1 MSIKSSFPTSKSR
14 FRSLITGSIVGIGMA
29 VPAMGEQAGS
39 QDPGFERSWPA
50 DPVEGEPLD
59 IDRLVNMLEISGA
72 SWNQHDNILWV
83 VNSKGIISEVERQP
97 DKTWKVTDNSFDI
110 KSSAVQKA
118 QREGRNDWFYM
129 DLEGCAQM
137 NHANQNNE
145 LYVLSEQSG
154 SLVQIVDIRTSGRE
168 PSVKNTWTFTDEDIF
183 GNKGIPEEL
192 DKDLFSNDNRR
203 LHPKGVGPEALEFL
217 SWNMLGVRPNNEQDQ
232 SGYSEEGDPFGDRVN
247 STGYSS
253 LFLMDDLYK
262 SNFRSVDDSNLDD
275 EMRTSEPGRT
285 WVPHNFGEPGAPKW
299 GELVLVGHQQL
310 GRLWLLEFN
319 PEVGGK
325 FINHGFYRTHAQE
338 ICGLHTDHETGRLY
352 IWHGET
358 PGFER
363 SSDAF
368 VYGSDQNMLEVWQ
381 LERSEKGIAWELYE
395 VNEED
400 VPGVNTAK
408 RDTNFE
414 SIAMV
419 HSSDM
424 YGASSH
430 QKMLFL
436 AQDETG
442 ESPKERPVSMYMFSV
457 DKTDID
463 GNGTVDAADVLNAVV
478 DNPDSINEE
487 IDAMKE
493 ERSNDGK

>member
-1 MSIKSSFPTSKSR
+1 MNIKSSFPTSKSR
-14 FRSLITGSIVGIGMA
+14 FRSLIAGSVVGIGVA
-29 VPAMGEQAGS
+29 VPAMGEQAGT
-39 QDPGFERSWPA
+39 QQPGFERDWPA
-50 DPVEGEPLD
+50 NPVEGVPLE
-59 IDRLVNMLEISGA
+59 IDKLVDMPDISGA
-72 SWNQHDNILWV
+72 SWNQHDNVLWV

-97 DKTWKVTDNSFDI
+97 DKTWEVTDNSFDI
-110 KSSAVQKA
+110 KSSAVLRA
-118 QREGRNDWFYM
+118 QQEGRNDWFYM

-137 NHANQNNE
+137 DHASQNNE

-154 SLVQIVDIRTSGRE
+154 SLVQIVDIHTNGKD
-168 PSVKNTWTFTDEDIF
+168 PSVENTWTFTDKDIF
-183 GNKGIPEEL
+183 GNEGIPAEL
-192 DKDLFSNDNRR
+192 DKDLWGTHDGANKR

-217 SWNMLGVRPNNEQDQ
+217 SWDMLGVRPNNEQDQ
-232 SGYSEEGDPFGDRVN
+232 SGYAEEGDPFGDRVN
-247 STGYSS
+247 STGYTS
-253 LFLMDDLYK
+253 LFLIDDLYE
-262 SNFRSVDDSNLDD
+262 STYSSVDDSDLED
-275 EMRTSEPGRT
+275 EMKACDPGRT

-319 PEVGGK
+319 PKVGGK

-358 PGFER
+358 PGFEM

-381 LERSEKGIAWELYE
+381 LDRSDKGISWKLYE
-395 VNEED
+395 VSEED

-408 RDTNFE
+408 KDTNFE

-419 HSSDM
+419 HSIDM
-424 YGASSH
+424 YGASPH

-436 AQDETG
+436 AQDET
-442 ESPKERPVSMYMFSV
+442 KETPDKSPVSMYMFSI
-457 DKTDID
+457 DKADID
-463 GNGTVDAADVLNAVV
+463 GNGVIDAADVLNAAV
-478 DNPDSINEE
+478 DNP
-487 IDAMKE
+487 
-493 ERSNDGK
+493 